1 MKLKN
6 SNKNLA
12 LTVLFSL
19 VLMVGFT
26 GHWQF
31 SEAQQNPPVDAGNDS
46 VQGDENAEGAGV
58 EAETKCITDL
68 QTFGEPEMV
77 KYRQFM
83 EEHFANKNSTTSL
96 LDKGIDRYVQLEN
109 DFRTKYEEIF
119 QAQVG
124 NSGARNYLQGQYFS
138 ACQQVLDDYLSEG
151 RKLVEMRAT
160 TTSTIKKTSVFVE
173 KYKQINAKLREMN
186 LEVLRMSV
194 NISTFEQ
201 KLPCYLKNCI

>member
-1 MKLKN
+1 MSEN

-12 LTVLFSL
+12 LTIVFSL
-19 VLMVGFT
+19 ILMIGFT
-26 GHWQF
+26 GHFQF
-31 SEAQQNPPVDAGNDS
+31 SEAQQPPADS
-46 VQGDENAEGAGV
+46 GQEGEQEETTEGASA

-68 QTFGEPEMV
+68 QAFGEKEMV

-96 LDKGIDRYVQLEN
+96 LDTGIDRYTQLEN
-109 DFRTKYEEIF
+109 DFRSKYQEIF
-119 QAQVG
+119 QEQVG

-138 ACQQVLDDYLSEG
+138 ACQQVLDDYLAEG
-151 RKLVEMRAT
+151 RKLIEMRAT